1 VCQGGPGKILRRWQM
16 KIRFPP
22 TSPQFSWQCVKVFAI
37 PGEQSASK
45 LAHKKQKKVIK
56 INYMA
61 KWLRQ

>member
-1 VCQGGPGKILRRWQM
+1 M